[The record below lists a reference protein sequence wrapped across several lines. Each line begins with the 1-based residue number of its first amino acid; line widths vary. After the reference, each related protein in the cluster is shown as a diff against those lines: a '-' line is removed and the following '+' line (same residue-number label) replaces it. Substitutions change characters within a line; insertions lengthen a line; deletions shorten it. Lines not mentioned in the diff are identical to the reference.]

1 MKVKPYFYEAPD
13 GHHFPDAMAG
23 ATYVYGMNFSL
34 YLQLQSGTFQSATW
48 ELEKGLVSHGE
59 FLHPSDDNVPCINL
73 ETPYP
78 GSYTVK
84 CTVLYDALGYD
95 QKVTVPLVVKVY

>member
-1 MKVKPYFYEAPD
+1 M
-13 GHHFPDAMAG
+13 
-23 ATYVYGMNFSL
+23 
-34 YLQLQSGTFQSATW
+34 
-48 ELEKGLVSHGE
+48 
-59 FLHPSDDNVPCINL
+59 DDNVSCINL